1 MNKEYKEIVSQI
13 QKLPWSQFDSKEII
27 FLSLSSAVE
36 FAQSLRCALNV
47 YSENV
52 NLQQMAYGEL
62 DTDNLS
68 YDDYSRKGDHW
79 RFLDHFCQD
88 QKSGIYTSVH
98 WRQKIAKACTK
109 YHKTLEGMT
118 DFERAMT
125 IFSREHELPNVF
137 EEILK
142 SHKWKTRGFG
152 FYEYYL
158 ERHIEL
164 DSEEG
169 GHANLVA
176 DFETNDEV
184 LLRFYKARLELYQS
198 LQ

>member
-1 MNKEYKEIVSQI
+1 MYKNIVSEI
-13 QKLPWSQFDSKEII
+13 TNLPWSQFDPKEII
-27 FLSLSSAVE
+27 YLSLTSAVE

-47 YSENV
+47 YPENT

-62 DTDNLS
+62 NTNNLY

-79 RFLDHFCQD
+79 QFLDHFCQD
-88 QKSGIYTSVH
+88 QKSGIFISVH
-98 WRQKIAKACTK
+98 WKYKIASACDK
-109 YHKTLEGMT
+109 YYKTLESMS
-118 DFERAMT
+118 DAERAMT
-125 IFSREHELPNVF
+125 IFSREHELPNIF
-137 EEILK
+137 EEILRA
-142 SHKWKTRGFG
+142 HKWRALGFG

-164 DSEEG
+164 DGEEG

-176 DFETNDEV
+176 DFETDDEV
-184 LLRFYKARLELYQS
+184 LLKFYKARLELYQS

>member
-1 MNKEYKEIVSQI
+1 MYKKIVSQI
-13 QKLPWSQFDSKEII
+13 HDLPWSTYDPKEII

-47 YSENV
+47 YPENV
-52 NLQQMAYGEL
+52 NLQEMAFGEL
-62 DTDNLS
+62 ETVNLT

-79 RFLDHFCQD
+79 QFLDHFCQD
-88 QKSGIYTSVH
+88 QKFGIYTNVH
-98 WRQKIAKACTK
+98 WKHKIASACDK
-109 YHKTLEGMT
+109 YHKVLESMSET
-118 DFERAMT
+118 ERAMT
-125 IFSREHELPNVF
+125 IFSREHELPNIF
-137 EEILK
+137 EQILE
-142 SHKWKTRGFG
+142 SHNWKGLGFG

-158 ERHIEL
+158 DRHIEL

-176 DFETNDEV
+176 NFETDDSV
-184 LLRFYKARLELYQS
+184 LLKFYEARLKLYDS